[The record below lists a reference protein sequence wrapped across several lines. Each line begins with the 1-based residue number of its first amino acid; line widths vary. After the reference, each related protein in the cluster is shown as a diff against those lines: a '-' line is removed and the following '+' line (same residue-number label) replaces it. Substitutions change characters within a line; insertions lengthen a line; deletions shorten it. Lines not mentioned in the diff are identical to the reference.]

1 MWGGMGRNNCIIGVL
16 CLVALLVGCR
26 SVKYVIP
33 DQQPTILNDTTSV
46 SHEKIIEYRIDSVMV
61 YVDVPREVVK
71 VVVNDSTNHL
81 ETTLA
86 ESDAWINPDG
96 TLGHTLSNKPQK
108 IESKTAVI
116 GKNTQDVKVEERIK
130 EVAVN
135 VPTPYP
141 VEKEL
146 TIWQKIR
153 LGAFYWLIGLLVI
166 LIAITIRVTKKG

>member
-1 MWGGMGRNNCIIGVL
+1 MKGNKATTIFL
-16 CLVALLVGCR
+16 LFCLVALVGCR
-26 SVKYVIP
+26 STKYVIP
-33 DQQPTILNDTTSV
+33 DQQPATLIDSTAISSERIV
-46 SHEKIIEYRIDSVMV
+46 EYRIDSVMV
-61 YVDVPREVVK
+61 YVDVPREVVR
-71 VVVNDSTNHL
+71 VVVKDSTNHL

-86 ESDAWINPDG
+86 KSDAWINPDG
-96 TLGHTLSNKPQK
+96 TLGHTLSNKPQR

-153 LGAFYWLIGLLVI
+153 LEAFYWLIGLLVI

>member
-1 MWGGMGRNNCIIGVL
+1 ML

-96 TLGHTLSNKPQK
+96 TLGHTLSNKPQR

-135 VPTPYP
+135 VQTPYP
-141 VEKEL
+141 VDKEL
-146 TIWQKIR
+146 TLWQKIR
-153 LGAFYWLIGLLVI
+153 LQAFYWLLGSTTILSVI
-166 LIAITIRVTKKG
+166 LVRIIKR